1 MIMKKENLKNHLKD
15 LNSDMGLI
23 LRNNSLK
30 KTDTP
35 HYFEVRDLDGN
46 RYVQCGIEQDAKS
59 LCEMH
64 SGFTYEKIYLP
75 HTPKTVNVPHVRLED
90 DLQLPAQQILPQSE
104 LEPFIV

>member
-1 MIMKKENLKNHLKD
+1 MKKRNLKNHLRD

-23 LRNNSLK
+23 LRDKSIK

-35 HYFEVRDLDGN
+35 HYFEVRNLDGK
-46 RYVQCGIEQDAKS
+46 RYVQCGNEQDAKD

-75 HTPKTVNVPHVRLED
+75 HTPKTVNVPHVRLDD
-90 DLQLPAQQILPQSE
+90 DLQLPEQKILNESE